1 LSKWKAHLDVL
12 IDNAVYDSQSI
23 EVKMNALGLA
33 LGDQLVLLVEVVEEL
48 YCLSL

>member
-1 LSKWKAHLDVL
+1 ML

-48 YCLSL
+48 AIVLACGGQK